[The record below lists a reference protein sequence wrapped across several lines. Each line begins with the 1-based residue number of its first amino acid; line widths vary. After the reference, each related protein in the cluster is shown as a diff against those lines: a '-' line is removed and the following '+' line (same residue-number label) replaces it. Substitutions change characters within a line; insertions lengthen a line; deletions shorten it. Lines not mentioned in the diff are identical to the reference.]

1 MNTNEMPAGNVE
13 TKEVKSEQP
22 KAEEEKTVVAK
33 EMAPADVE
41 NIKKDDAERL
51 NVAKQEL
58 EGFKKEQGGASAEEL
73 RAKVEQK
80 LDEMQEKINEKKNPK
95 GLLNKIAK
103 MAYSDQDFV
112 NAENAIKG
120 ARMLLAKSGPDS
132 VRMKSVQEATKKFT
146 MDVDISEFPEGGKR
160 KVSGPSQSQY

>member
-1 MNTNEMPAGNVE
+1 MNTNEMPAGVE
-13 TKEVKSEQP
+13 TKETKSEQP
-22 KAEEEKTVVAK
+22 RAEEEKNVVAK

-41 NIKKDDAERL
+41 NIKKGDAERL

-58 EGFKKEQGGASAEEL
+58 EGFKKEQGGEGNSEAL
-73 RAKVEQK
+73 REKIEQK
-80 LDEMQEKINEKKNPK
+80 LDEMQEKINEKKK
-95 GLLNKIAK
+95 GLINKF
-103 MAYSDQDFV
+103 AYTQKDFV

-120 ARMLLAKSGPDS
+120 ARKLLAEAGPES
-132 VRMKSVQEATKKFT
+132 IRMKSVKEFTKKFT

>member
-1 MNTNEMPAGNVE
+1 MPTGVE
-13 TKEVKSEQP
+13 AKEVKSEQP
-22 KAEEEKTVVAK
+22 KMEDENKNVVAK

-58 EGFKKEQGGASAEEL
+58 EGFRKEQGGEGSAEDL
-73 RAKVEQK
+73 KARVEQK

-95 GLLNKIAK
+95 GLLGKFAK
-103 MAYSDQDFV
+103 MAYSDQDFI

-120 ARMLLAKSGPDS
+120 ARILLAKAGPDS
-132 VRMKSVQEATKKFT
+132 VRMKSIQEATKKFT
-146 MDVDISEFPEGGKR
+146 MGVDISGFSTGDKR
-160 KVSGPSQSQY
+160 RVSGPNQSQY